1 MPKSHRHCYTR
12 SPGQHKAEL
21 RKRTK
26 IIQSTQFRKVS
37 LARPRHDVQNTEHR
51 PFLSHRHTAIPL
63 YRYTAIPQ
71 STQEPYILY
80 PSTAQRFSRSSAID
94 LLPTR
99 LRSVVA
105 RRASV
110 PSLMATRRRRILLTA
125 AILVGVRGSTAV
137 LVVLVVIVVCGA
149 AVGTGWCAVC
159 RTSVAS

>member
-1 MPKSHRHCYTR
+1 MPKSHGHCYAR
-12 SPGQHKAEL
+12 SPGKHKTGL

-51 PFLSHRHTAIPL
+51 PFLSHRHTAIP
-63 YRYTAIPQ
+63 Q
-71 STQEPYILY
+71 STQDRVPLY
-80 PSTAQRFSRSSAID
+80 PSTAQRFGRSSAID